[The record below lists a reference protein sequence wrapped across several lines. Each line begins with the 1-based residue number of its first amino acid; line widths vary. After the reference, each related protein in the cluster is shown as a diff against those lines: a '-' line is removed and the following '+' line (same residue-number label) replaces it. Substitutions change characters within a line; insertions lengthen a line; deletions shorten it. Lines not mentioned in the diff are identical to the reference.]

1 MTINE
6 REMQMYNCEL
16 WELDEA
22 IADFNQPYMGGST
35 MLVMSILSDA
45 QELIAMDAGDR
56 ARQNINQAKYV
67 ISKMRDLDNGQA

>member
-22 IADFNQPYMGGST
+22 IADFNKPYMGGGT
-35 MLVMSILSDA
+35 MLAMSILSDA
-45 QELIAMDAGDR
+45 QELIAMGADDR
-56 ARQNINQAKYV
+56 ARQNINRAKYV
-67 ISKMRDLDNGQA
+67 LSQMEKAQ

>member
-6 REMQMYNCEL
+6 HEMQMYNCEL

-35 MLVMSILSDA
+35 MLAVSILSDA
-45 QELIAMDAGDR
+45 QELIAMGAADR

-67 ISKMRDLDNGQA
+67 ISKMEKAQ

>member
-1 MTINE
+1 MTNKE
-6 REMQMYNCEL
+6 REMQMYGCEA

-22 IADFNQPYMGGST
+22 IADSNKPYMGGGT

-45 QELIAMDAGDR
+45 QELIAMGAADR

-67 ISKMRDLDNGQA
+67 ISQMEKAQ

>member
-1 MTINE
+1 MTNKEI
-6 REMQMYNCEL
+6 EMQMYNCEE

-22 IADFNQPYMGGST
+22 IADFNKPYMGGGT

-45 QELIAMDAGDR
+45 QELIAMGAGNR

-67 ISKMRDLDNGQA
+67 ISQMEKAQ